1 MPRTDTPT
9 PITNASI
16 VRGFEALSVTKDEE
30 EWVRALVARR
40 LEHDRAGLMDCLGR
54 IAKSVAIATESKEMH
69 AWIRPVFQAIED
81 EARAALAQAR
91 EPI

>member
-40 LEHDRAGLMDCLGR
+40 LERDRAGLETALR
-54 IAKSVAIATESKEMH
+54 RLLAICDDEFDPNRCPEM
-69 AWIRPVFQAIED
+69 A
-81 EARAALAQAR
+81 EARQALRAAKGEA
-91 EPI
+91 